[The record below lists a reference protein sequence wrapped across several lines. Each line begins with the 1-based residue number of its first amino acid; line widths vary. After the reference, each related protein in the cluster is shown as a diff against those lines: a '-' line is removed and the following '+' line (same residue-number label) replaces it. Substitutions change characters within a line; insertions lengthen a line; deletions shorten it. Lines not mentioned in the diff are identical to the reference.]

1 MVFKVHVNTKPNS
14 FWSNKKILDIQ
25 SITKFSIWY
34 KIATNLNLISI
45 NNVMSSLPDEIFS
58 LTVERLVTV
67 TQLIAK
73 GDIAGNH
80 TI

>member
-1 MVFKVHVNTKPNS
+1 
-14 FWSNKKILDIQ
+14 
-25 SITKFSIWY
+25 
-34 KIATNLNLISI
+34 
-45 NNVMSSLPDEIFS
+45 MSSLPDEIFS